1 MSDNTQ
7 NSPLE
12 DRAVTGSVDHIDDAL
27 REEAARQ
34 LHEEVAKFEKQLEEL
49 ETVLAG
55 MFSDHDTIQ
64 EDRDSTRQA
73 IESTR
78 GDLQRAQRALD
89 RIDDGT
95 FGLCTSCGGPIAAP
109 RLEAIPE
116 AERCTNCA

>member
-7 NSPLE
+7 NSPVE
-12 DRAVTGSVDHIDDAL
+12 DRAATGSVDHVDDEL
-27 REEAARQ
+27 RDEAARQ
-34 LHEEVAKFEKQLEEL
+34 LHEEVDKFEKQLQEL
-49 ETVLAG
+49 ESVLAG

-64 EDRDSTRQA
+64 EDRDSTSQA

-78 GDLQRAQRALD
+78 GDLQRAQRALE

-95 FGLCTSCGGPIAAP
+95 FGLCISCGGPIAAA